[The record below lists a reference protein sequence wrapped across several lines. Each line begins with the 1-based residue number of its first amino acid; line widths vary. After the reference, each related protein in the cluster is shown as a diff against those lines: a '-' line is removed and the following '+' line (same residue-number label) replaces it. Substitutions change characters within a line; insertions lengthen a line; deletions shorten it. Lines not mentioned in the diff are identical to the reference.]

1 MFAADGLARA
11 ASCLTFVSQAA
22 LNLEVPKALGLK
34 KRVAAVHGCR
44 TVGKADLKLNDAM
57 PKIEVD
63 PETYKVM
70 VDGELATCEP
80 AKKLPLTQLYN
91 LF

>member
-1 MFAADGLARA
+1 M
-11 ASCLTFVSQAA
+11 
-22 LNLEVPKALGLK
+22 
-34 KRVAAVHGCR
+34 
-44 TVGKADLKLNDAM
+44 GKADLKLNDAM